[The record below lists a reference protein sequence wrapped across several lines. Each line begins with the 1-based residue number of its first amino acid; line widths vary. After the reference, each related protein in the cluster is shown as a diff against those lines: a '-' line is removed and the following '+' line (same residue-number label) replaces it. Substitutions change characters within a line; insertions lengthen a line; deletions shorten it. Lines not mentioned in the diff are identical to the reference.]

1 MEEVKAIENKE
12 KIIYRDYK
20 NIISNPPEFLKDA
33 MNLAQAFSN
42 TKTKIHHEH
51 DKIIKKIL
59 ENKKEAADFINRTIK
74 LYEPIEPEDLIN
86 YNKEYITDFFEI
98 READVVYKFKNN
110 NVFFLIEHQRKV
122 DYSMPYRIFEY
133 KSEILKSNVNR
144 ERVKQKRYKVP
155 LIIAV
160 VIYTGSGKWKV
171 PQNFLQ
177 MQEQCETYLKEQL
190 GINSFYVL
198 EDINKYSNQE
208 LLESDNL
215 LEKIFLLEKSK
226 SQEEVKENFIKIIE
240 KLQEEE
246 NQGKITK
253 EAKEEFEKNIIKI
266 LLPKISIKEMKEQLE
281 KVEKTNRKGRDQMYG
296 LAVCDMLAREK
307 RIMRKNSEK
316 IGEKRGRAIGE
327 KQGRAIGEKCG
338 LKNGIIQVAQNLIN
352 MKISPEQIKKA
363 TGLTDEELE
372 KISTKM

>member
-1 MEEVKAIENKE
+1 M
-12 KIIYRDYK
+12 
-20 NIISNPPEFLKDA
+20 SNPPEFLKDA

-42 TKTKIHHEH
+42 IKTKIHHEH
-51 DKIIKKIL
+51 DKMVKKIL
-59 ENKKEAADFINRTIK
+59 ENKKEAADFINRAIK

-86 YNKEYITDFFEI
+86 YNKEYITEFFEI
-98 READVVYKFKNN
+98 RAADVVYKFKNN

-144 ERVKQKRYKVP
+144 ERIKQKRYKVP

-171 PQNFLQ
+171 PQNLLQ

-226 SQEEVKENFIKIIE
+226 SQEEVKENFIKIVE

-246 NQGKITK
+246 KQGKIT
-253 EAKEEFEKNIIKI
+253 KEEFEKNIIKI

-296 LAVCDMLAREK
+296 LAVCDMLAREN

-327 KQGRAIGEKCG
+327 KCG
-338 LKNGIIQVAQNLIN
+338 LKNGIIQVATN
-352 MKISPEQIKKA
+352 MLKAKMNPSMIKNM

-372 KISTKM
+372 ELSTKM

>member
-1 MEEVKAIENKE
+1 MKEVKDIGNKE
-12 KIIYRDYK
+12 KMTYRDYK

-33 MNLAQAFSN
+33 MNLAQVFSN

-59 ENKKEAADFINRTIK
+59 ENKKEAAEFINRAIK
-74 LYEPIEPEDLIN
+74 LYEPIEPDDLIN

-110 NVFFLIEHQRKV
+110 NVFFLIEHQRKI

-133 KSEILKSNVNR
+133 KSEILKSNVDR
-144 ERVKQKRYKVP
+144 EGIKQKSYKVP

-160 VIYTGSGKWKV
+160 VIYTGSARWKV
-171 PQNFLQ
+171 PQNLLQ
-177 MQEQCETYLKEQL
+177 VQEEYATYLKEQL

-198 EDINKYSNQE
+198 EDVNKYSNQE

-226 SQEEVKENFIKIIE
+226 NEEEVKENFIKILQ

-246 NQGKITK
+246 KQGKITK
-253 EAKEEFEKNIIKI
+253 EAKEEFENNIIKI
-266 LLPKISIKEMKEQLE
+266 LLPKMNIKEIKEQLQ
-281 KVEKTNRKGRDQMYG
+281 KVEKTNKEGDDQMYG
-296 LAVCDMLAREK
+296 LAVCDMLARENKKIEK
-307 RIMRKNSEK
+307 RGIIIGKK
-316 IGEKRGRAIGE
+316 QGEKRGE
-327 KQGRAIGEKCG
+327 KRG
-338 LKNGIIQVAQNLIN
+338 LRNGIMQVATN
-352 MKISPEQIKKA
+352 MLKAKMDSSTIKSM

-372 KISTKM
+372 ELNAKM

>member
-1 MEEVKAIENKE
+1 MKEVKDIGNKE
-12 KIIYRDYK
+12 KMTYRDYK

-33 MNLAQAFSN
+33 MNLAQVFSN

-59 ENKKEAADFINRTIK
+59 ENKKEAAEFINRAIK
-74 LYEPIEPEDLIN
+74 LYEPIEPDDLIN

-110 NVFFLIEHQRKV
+110 NVFFLIEHQRKI

-133 KSEILKSNVNR
+133 KSEILKSNVDR
-144 ERVKQKRYKVP
+144 EGIKQKNYKVP

-160 VIYTGSGKWKV
+160 VIYTGLGNWKV
-171 PQNFLQ
+171 PQNLLQ
-177 MQEQCETYLKEQL
+177 VQEQCTTYLKEQL

-198 EDINKYSNQE
+198 EDVNKYSNQE

-226 SQEEVKENFIKIIE
+226 NEEEVKENFIKILQ

-246 NQGKITK
+246 KQGKITK
-253 EAKEEFEKNIIKI
+253 EAKEEFENNIIKI
-266 LLPKISIKEMKEQLE
+266 LLPKMNIKEIKEQLQ
-281 KVEKTNRKGRDQMYG
+281 KVEKTNKEGDDQMYG
-296 LAVCDMLAREK
+296 LAVCDMLARENK
-307 RIMRKNSEK
+307 K
-316 IGEKRGRAIGE
+316 IEKRGLR
-327 KQGRAIGEKCG
+327 
-338 LKNGIIQVAQNLIN
+338 NGIIQVATN
-352 MKISPEQIKKA
+352 MLKAKMDHSIIKSM

-372 KISTKM
+372 ELNAKM

>member
-1 MEEVKAIENKE
+1 MKEVKDIENREKITYINRNIMNNLPKDLKE
-12 KIIYRDYK
+12 KLQDDI
-20 NIISNPPEFLKDA
+20 
-33 MNLAQAFSN
+33 NLAQAFIPIQQ
-42 TKTKIHHEH
+42 KVHHEH

-59 ENKKEAADFINRTIK
+59 ENKKEAADFINRAIK

-86 YNKEYITDFFEI
+86 YNKEYITEFFEI
-98 READVVYKFKNN
+98 RAEDVVYKFKNN

-133 KSEILKSNVNR
+133 KSEILKSNVDR
-144 ERVKQKRYKVP
+144 EGIKQKSYKVP

-171 PQNFLQ
+171 PQNLLQ
-177 MQEQCETYLKEQL
+177 VQEEYATYLKEQL

-198 EDINKYSNQE
+198 EDVNKYSNQE
-208 LLESDNL
+208 LVESDNF

-226 SQEEVKENFIKIIE
+226 NEEEVKENFIKIVE

-246 NQGKITK
+246 KQGKITK
-253 EAKEEFEKNIIKI
+253 EAKEEFENNIIKI
-266 LLPKISIKEMKEQLE
+266 LLPKISIKEIKEQLE
-281 KVEKTNRKGRDQMYG
+281 KVEKTNKKGDGQMYG
-296 LAVCDMLAREK
+296 LAVCDMLAREN

-327 KQGRAIGEKCG
+327 KCG
-338 LKNGIIQVAQNLIN
+338 LKNGIIQVATN
-352 MKISPEQIKKA
+352 MLKAKMNPSMIKNM

>member
-1 MEEVKAIENKE
+1 MKEVNAIENRE

-59 ENKKEAADFINRTIK
+59 ENKKEAADFINRAIK
-74 LYEPIEPEDLIN
+74 LCKPIKSDDLIN

-110 NVFFLIEHQRKV
+110 NVFFLIEHQRKI

-133 KSEILKSNVNR
+133 KIEILKSNLDR
-144 ERVKQKRYKVP
+144 ERIKQKNYKAP

-160 VIYTGSGKWKV
+160 VIYTGLGKWKV
-171 PQNFLQ
+171 PQNLLQ
-177 MQEQCETYLKEQL
+177 IQEQCTTYLKEQL
-190 GINSFYVL
+190 GINSFYIL
-198 EDINKYSNQE
+198 EDVNKYSNQE
-208 LLESDNL
+208 LIESNNF

-226 SQEEVKENFIKIIE
+226 SQEEVKENFIKILQ
-240 KLQEEE
+240 KLQKEE

-253 EAKEEFEKNIIKI
+253 EAKEEFENNIIKI
-266 LLPKISIKEMKEQLE
+266 LLPKISEEEIKEQLQ
-281 KVEKTNRKGRDQMYG
+281 KVEKINKNGDGQMYG
-296 LAVCDMLAREK
+296 LAVCDMLAREN
-307 RIMRKNSEK
+307 RMMRKNSEK
-316 IGEKRGRAIGE
+316 IGEKRGLR
-327 KQGRAIGEKCG
+327 
-338 LKNGIIQVAQNLIN
+338 NGIIQVAQNLIN
-352 MKISPEQIKKA
+352 MKVSPEQIKKA
-363 TGLTDEELE
+363 TGLTDEELKE
-372 KISTKM
+372 LEGRR